1 MPPVSPIKTAG
12 LVDTVN
18 EDEKEDAVSPVMI
31 RKKRRKLRPFLNNI
45 DIKQCSNNLDSF
57 SSSVDNY

>member
-31 RKKRRKLRPFLNNI
+31 KKKRRKLRLFLNNI
-45 DIKQCSNNLDSF
+45 DIK
-57 SSSVDNY
+57 